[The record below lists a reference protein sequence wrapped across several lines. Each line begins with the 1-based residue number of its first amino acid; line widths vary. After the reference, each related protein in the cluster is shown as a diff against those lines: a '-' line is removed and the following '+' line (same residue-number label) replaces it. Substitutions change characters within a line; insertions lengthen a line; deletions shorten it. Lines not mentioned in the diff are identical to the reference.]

1 MFLKILTVLVYPVCL
16 HLLFSD
22 YIGHTWLHQSKSI
35 SYLLALQSK
44 TGANQVMCITVGT
57 LQSSTA
63 APGEKGGLKVSKSAI
78 HILLYQTLSL
88 SLLSHVCVNVAV
100 CLCVRL
106 LHLCFFF
113 GSIGPT
119 WLHQSKSISYLL
131 VTPASSC

>member
-1 MFLKILTVLVYPVCL
+1 MYVDTAIVFLKVVAVCTCVY
-16 HLLFSD
+16 
-22 YIGHTWLHQSKSI
+22 
-35 SYLLALQSK
+35 
-44 TGANQVMCITVGT
+44 
-57 LQSSTA
+57 
-63 APGEKGGLKVSKSAI
+63 
-78 HILLYQTLSL
+78 
-88 SLLSHVCVNVAV
+88 VAV